1 MAFNTMRR
9 VGVHGFTWNNKILS
23 IMFFYE
29 GNFSMSVFKKGALGV
44 LLMMA
49 TSVSCSSQ
57 AVLLVSLG
65 MPDNALIA
73 YLKQAHQYHIPLVI
87 RGLYTDK
94 NTKTE
99 NVYIGSFEDTANRV
113 KKLVQKSKVGG
124 VSINPLSFRAFG
136 IKAVPALVVY
146 DDGLSCIQ
154 KTAHTPNTLCNKNTY
169 DVVYGNIPIYKQL
182 AIISDQS
189 PSHERADF
197 SKLILEK
204 YSTRGESE

>member
-1 MAFNTMRR
+1 MK
-9 VGVHGFTWNNKILS
+9 GLNKTVL
-23 IMFFYE
+23 
-29 GNFSMSVFKKGALGV
+29 GA
-44 LLMMA
+44 LLMMV
-49 TSVSCSSQ
+49 TSVSFCSQ

-73 YLKQAHQYHIPLVI
+73 YLRQAHQYHIPLVI

-94 NTKTE
+94 NTKAE
-99 NVYIGSFEDTANRV
+99 NPYVGSFKDTANRV
-113 KKLVQKSKVGG
+113 KQLVQKSKMGG
-124 VSINPLSFRAFG
+124 VSINPLLFRAFD
-136 IKAVPALVVY
+136 IKAVPALVLY

-154 KTAHTPNTLCNKNTY
+154 QTAHAPSTPCDKNTY

-189 PSHERADF
+189 SSPERANF

-204 YSTRGESE
+204 YNKRGDA